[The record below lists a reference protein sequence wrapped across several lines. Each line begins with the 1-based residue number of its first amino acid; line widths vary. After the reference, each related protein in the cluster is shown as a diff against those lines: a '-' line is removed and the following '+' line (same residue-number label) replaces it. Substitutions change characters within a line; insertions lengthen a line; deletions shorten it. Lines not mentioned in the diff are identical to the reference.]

1 MPKVKRIEDMSDAE
15 LSRLSGKAYDEAMP
29 EPDTTFGKLGR
40 KALGVMAAPAGA
52 IVGGAYLGTQPGSP
66 GIIDSAKYGAK
77 GMYHAMAGT
86 KKDRDEDLQEY
97 LDATKRAKSIERQRN
112 SSENTNAMGDT
123 YKRGGKVKKMASGG
137 KVSTASRRADGIATK
152 GKTRGTMV
160 VMCGGGMYKGKK

>member
-137 KVSTASRRADGIATK
+137 KVSTASARADGCCIK
-152 GKTRGTMV
+152 GKTRGKMV
-160 VMCGGGMYKGKK
+160 